1 MSKVIVITGGS
12 AGIGAAAAADLVRRG
27 HDVVIAARD
36 ADRLAA
42 VAAPL
47 GAHARTVVADVTRRA
62 DVERVRDEALAA
74 FGRIDV
80 WINNAGR
87 GVARPVLAL
96 TDDDVDEIVAV
107 NVKSVLYGVQAIV
120 PYFQSRGSADRPGD
134 GHIITISSFLARVPL
149 APVRSVYS
157 AAKAAVNSLMTN
169 LRMDLAPTHPGIH
182 VSTIM
187 PGVVLTDF
195 GRNARG
201 APGIGAAPPPMPPGG
216 TMLPQTADD
225 VALVIAR
232 VIEHPVA
239 EAYTNPASPTLARD
253 FFDRIAAFEPLA

>member
-1 MSKVIVITGGS
+1 MSKVILITGGS
-12 AGIGAAAAADLVRRG
+12 AGIGAVAAADLVRRG
-27 HDVVIAARD
+27 HQVVLAARD
-36 ADRLAA
+36 AERLGA

-47 GAHARTVVADVTRRA
+47 GTQAATVVADVTRRA

-74 FGRIDV
+74 FGRIDI

-87 GVARPVLAL
+87 GIARPVLAL

-107 NVKSVLYGVQAIV
+107 NVKSVLYGVQAVV
-120 PYFQSRGSADRPGD
+120 PYFQARGDGGRGD
-134 GHIITISSFLARVPL
+134 GHVITISSFLARVPL

-169 LRMDLAPTHPGIH
+169 LRMDLATTHPGIH

-201 APGIGAAPPPMPPGG
+201 AAEPGAAPPPPPGG
-216 TMLPQTADD
+216 TMLPQTAED

-253 FFDRIAAFEPLA
+253 FFARIGAFEPLA